1 MERSELQK
9 KKKPRFYIV
18 DGNGYIY
25 RAFFAL
31 PMLTNSK
38 GLPSNAIYGFTSM
51 IRKLINEEKP
61 DYFAVAFDAKEKTF
75 RHESY
80 AEYKIDRPEMPD
92 DLQQQIPYIRRVCE
106 ALNLPVI
113 QKPGYEADDV
123 IATLMEQCKAEGMV
137 GVIVTSDKDL
147 LQLVDASLEIYTLD
161 PMKDYIVYDDQ
172 AVVEKWGVPPGRITE
187 LLSIMGDNID
197 NVPGVKGI
205 GPKGA
210 LELIQK
216 FGTVENLLA
225 HVDQVEKKSHRE
237 KIQEFKSDLI
247 MSRQLVELRK
257 DVPVEQKVRDMKT
270 GKPNAEAA
278 RKLFLEL
285 EFYSILT
292 EFLTD
297 ASDRTVEY
305 DVISSKQDLDR
316 LVQRMLKSSMVSLHC
331 AIDSDSAM
339 SGSLIGIA
347 VSTEP
352 KKGSYI
358 PLGHSLLQMSD
369 YDQLDRGMVLGS
381 LRPVMENESI
391 IKTAFDMKHQ
401 KLILRRYGVEV
412 NGPIQDP
419 MLMSYVL
426 NPTRH
431 GHGLEDIAKE
441 YLQYQLRT
449 EKGLVGSGQKKK
461 PAAEVDVP
469 PARDYCCEIT
479 DLVLELT
486 GLLQKDLEKQEMT
499 TLYRTMEL
507 PVLSAL
513 VEVEWNGV
521 RIDTKV
527 LKRLSEEMGK
537 NLDRLVAEIYE
548 LAGGEFNINS
558 PKQLGDVLFERLKLP
573 MVKKT
578 RKTKDFSTSVEVL
591 EELAHEYELPQKV
604 LEYRQFTKL
613 KSTYVDALPLMINP
627 KTGRVHTNYQQTVA
641 ATGRLSSVDPNL
653 QNIPIRTPWG
663 RLIRD
668 AFVADEGKWLISADY
683 SQIELR
689 VMAHLSKDPTLIDSF
704 LKNEDIHAR
713 TASEV
718 FGVPMDRM
726 TKEIRNQAKAIN
738 YGINYGQTPFGLAQL
753 LGIDQKDA
761 KKYIE
766 DYFLKYPKVKEYLDG
781 TVAFAREKG
790 YVETMFGRRRY
801 IPEIRSKDR
810 MVFMAAQR
818 AAVNTPLQ
826 GTAADIMKLAMIAVQ
841 QELEKQKSAARVIM
855 QVHDELVLEVPEEEK
870 SQVAEM
876 VKERMENVHKMV
888 VSLTVDLS
896 IGKNW
901 REAK

>member
-1 MERSELQK
+1 MERTELQK

-31 PMLTNSK
+31 PKLTNSK
-38 GLPSNAIYGFTSM
+38 GLPSNAIYGFTNM

-61 DYFAVAFDAKEKTF
+61 DYIAVAFDAKEKTF
-75 RHESY
+75 RHESF
-80 AEYKIDRPEMPD
+80 EGYKIDRPEMPD
-92 DLQQQIPYIRRVCE
+92 DLQQQIPYIQRICE
-106 ALNLPVI
+106 VLNLPVI
-113 QKPGYEADDV
+113 RKPGYEADDV
-123 IATLMEQCKAEGMV
+123 IATLMEQCKAETMV

-147 LQLVDASLEIYTLD
+147 LQLVDASREIYTLD

-172 AVVEKWGVPPGRITE
+172 AVLEKWGVPPAKITE
-187 LLSIMGDNID
+187 LLSIMGDKID

-205 GPKGA
+205 GEKGA
-210 LELIQK
+210 LELILK

-237 KIQEFKSDLI
+237 KLQEFKDDLV
-247 MSRQLVELRK
+247 MSRKLVELRK
-257 DVPVEQKVRDMKT
+257 DVPMDEKVREMKA
-270 GKPNAEAA
+270 GKPNAEEA
-278 RKLFLEL
+278 RKLFLEM

-297 ASDRTVEY
+297 ASDRKVEY
-305 DVISSKQDLDR
+305 KVISSKPELEHLAKQL
-316 LVQRMLKSSMVSLHC
+316 MNSSTISIHC
-331 AIDSDSAM
+331 ALDSESAM
-339 SGSLIGIA
+339 SGALIGMA
-347 VSTEP
+347 FSTEP

-358 PLGHSLLQMSD
+358 PLGHSLLQMSE
-369 YDQLDRGMVLGS
+369 YDQLDRALVIET
-381 LRPVMENESI
+381 LRPVIENKSI
-391 IKTAFDMKHQ
+391 AKIGFDMKRQ
-401 KLILRRYGVEV
+401 KLIFRRYGVEV
-412 NGPIQDP
+412 NGAIEDP

-431 GHGLEDIAKE
+431 GHSLEEIAKE
-441 YLQYQLRT
+441 YMQYQLRT

-461 PAAEVDVP
+461 SASDVDVVSL
-469 PARDYCCEIT
+469 RDYCCEIA
-479 DLVLELT
+479 DSSFEVT
-486 GLLQKDLEKQEMT
+486 GPLRQDLEKQGMEA
-499 TLYRTMEL
+499 LYRTMEL
-507 PVLSAL
+507 PVLNAL

-521 RIDTKV
+521 KIDTQV
-527 LKRLSEEMGK
+527 LKRLSDEMGK
-537 NLDRLVAEIYE
+537 NLDRLVAEIYQ
-548 LAGGEFNINS
+548 LADGEFNINS
-558 PKQLGDVLFERLKLP
+558 PKQLGEVLFERLKLP

-591 EELAHEYELPQKV
+591 EELAREYELPQKV

-668 AFVADEGKWLISADY
+668 AFVAEEGNWLISADY

-689 VMAHLSKDPTLIDSF
+689 VMAHLSGDTTLIDSF
-704 LKNEDIHAR
+704 LKNEDIHSR

-738 YGINYGQTPFGLAQL
+738 YGINYGQSPFGLSQL
-753 LGIDQKDA
+753 LGIDQKEA

-766 DYFLKYPKVKEYLDG
+766 NYFLKYPKVKEYLDG
-781 TVAFAREKG
+781 TKVFARDKG

-810 MVFMAAQR
+810 MAFMAAER
-818 AAVNTPLQ
+818 VAVNTPLQ
-826 GTAADIMKLAMIAVQ
+826 GSAADIMKLAMIAVQ
-841 QELEKQKSAARVIM
+841 GELDRRKSGARVTM
-855 QVHDELVLEVPEEEK
+855 QVHDELVLEVPEKEK
-870 SQVAEM
+870 DQIAAM
-876 VKERMENVHKMV
+876 VKEKMEGVHKLV
-888 VSLTVDLS
+888 VPLTVDLS